1 MLKLRT
7 AKPYLLSGTFIT
19 LSTSQLIGDA
29 VGLFDRAKDSRIQ
42 QIISKQL
49 GNNFSIATSGTGS
62 FFCSGLTLSIKPFYA
77 AIGDEGIAFINRAE
91 VVLVLRWPDIH
102 RCVMKSLERGVE
114 VTFWAPVEDT
124 LNIYSKEQPFNY
136 LHDATIHFNDA
147 LVADKFFEIFKRYKT
162 NNGFSEKSISLHNTW
177 AQWKINEPTTLEKFH
192 EANKDWATKEIRES
206 SYEVWGDFLD
216 SERFMYFV
224 GRNVCSGLIPS
235 SLLSTAFGDY
245 KRLNKEN
252 SKYTLKSKLPDE
264 ESQNVIDETTNLSMY
279 KETQSRAEWFL
290 VKVDVQYQEWV
301 GNMPM
306 KQRRAAAKIYV
317 GENDWTL
324 LELHNDFHS
333 GTSFPAFLNE
343 MKGGKRIEFGGNF
356 VTFREEDISR
366 LTKIMKK

>member
-1 MLKLRT
+1 M
-7 AKPYLLSGTFIT
+7 
-19 LSTSQLIGDA
+19 
-29 VGLFDRAKDSRIQ
+29 GLFDRAKDSRIQ
-42 QIISKQL
+42 QIVSKQL

-62 FFCSGLTLSIKPFYA
+62 FYCHGLNLNIKPFYA
-77 AIGDEGIAFINRAE
+77 AIGEEGIAFINRAE
-91 VVLVLRWPDIH
+91 VVLVLTWVDIH
-102 RCVMKSLERGVE
+102 RCVMKSLGWGVE

-124 LNIYSKEQPFNY
+124 LNMYSKEQPFSY

-147 LVADKFFEIFKRYKT
+147 VVADKFFEIFKRNKT
-162 NNGFSEKSISLHNTW
+162 NNGFSEESISLHNTW
-177 AQWKINEPTTLEKFH
+177 AKWKINQPATLEKFH

-206 SYEVWGDFLD
+206 SYAVWGDFSD

-224 GRNVCSGLIPS
+224 GRKVCSGTIPS
-235 SLLSTAFGDY
+235 SLLTAAFEDY
-245 KRLNKEN
+245 KKLNDEN

-264 ESQNVIDETTNLSMY
+264 ESQNVIDETTALSLY
-279 KETQSRAEWFL
+279 IEKQFKAEWFL

-301 GNMPM
+301 GNMPT
-306 KQRRAAAKIYV
+306 KQRRAAAKIYM